1 MQFIVEE
8 NILIYVDFS
17 CDITFYPETPTKI
30 RQINWERNYIYRSW
44 EKAKCIPSNDQHKC
58 SLMSSK
64 PPISFWTRTVYGTR
78 FQQLLCHSTT
88 LTIETLCPT
97 STLNQQLTN
106 LEQTHTP
113 CSFHCER
120 WTAKAKD
127 CASTLHSFREITY
140 RTDEWT
146 KQLLRLKSWVIS
158 WSPEQWMEFR
168 RLWWTVIAFKCSYL
182 FQLFVFY
189 CLLVRCLLFFFKKI
203 NFLFL
208 YFDEFEWEV
217 KVRLPISVRCKPHS
231 L

>member
-1 MQFIVEE
+1 M
-8 NILIYVDFS
+8 NITVLM
-17 CDITFYPETPTKI
+17 
-30 RQINWERNYIYRSW
+30 
-44 EKAKCIPSNDQHKC
+44 
-58 SLMSSK
+58 MSSI
-64 PPISFWTRTVYGTR
+64 PLLSFWTRTIYGTW

-97 STLNQQLTN
+97 SAPNQQLTN

-182 FQLFVFY
+182 FQFFDFY
-189 CLLVRCLLFFFKKI
+189 CLLVRCLLFFFKRKLTFCSFTLM
-203 NFLFL
+203 NLSQKWKWGYLFL
-208 YFDEFEWEV
+208 YV
-217 KVRLPISVRCKPHS
+217 ANLVVSSGILLNTIPYLSISLNTLES
-231 L
+231 DWLS